1 MFTSMFHNTLPCL
14 LHIHSKQ
21 FNAIQVREVHNRLKV
36 LQLVKPIG
44 SIIKILKIIR
54 QNVTRKAKEPH
65 PPIAL

>member
-1 MFTSMFHNTLPCL
+1 MFTAMFHNILPC

-21 FNAIQVREVHNRLKV
+21 FNAVQVREVHNRLEV

-54 QNVTRKAKEPH
+54 QNVTRKAK
-65 PPIAL
+65 